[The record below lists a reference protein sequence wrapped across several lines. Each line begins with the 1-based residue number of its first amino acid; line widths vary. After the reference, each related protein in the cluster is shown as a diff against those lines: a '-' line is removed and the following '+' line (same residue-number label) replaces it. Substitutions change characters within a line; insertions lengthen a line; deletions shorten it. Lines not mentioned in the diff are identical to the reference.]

1 MYKVKLDG
9 KYLYHPWDKN
19 RLISSGN
26 LSLEIGKNG
35 TFDCTIPMENPLYQ
49 SMALRKSIVEV
60 IRFRIDP
67 ESLNTEEET
76 VYRGVYFNDA
86 DGLQLEREAETD
98 GDMVFFGDT
107 VQRPHDRTTSPQ
119 EEFRLVISEHNNNTD
134 QFKRFEI
141 GRVDISGSAIRRN
154 QLGYIDTKS
163 ALESLQEAYG
173 GNFRSRTESGITY
186 IDWISTYDHQAN
198 QSVRYGQNI
207 IDITKYL
214 KAEEVVTRIVPIGKT
229 FDDVPTTI
237 KSVNNGVD
245 YLRDEETEKQ
255 FGIIEKTVEFSD
267 IESPSALKQSGE
279 EWLKSNK
286 GAALTIEV
294 SAVDLADFDINI
306 EYLNIGDW
314 IHCEAKAY
322 GIDALMQIAKISLD
336 ILKPS
341 NSTITLGS
349 TMQTYTQRQIANTS
363 KIDPVLMRAINS
375 SSSALQAA
383 NNAISEI
390 SEISKKIFEFN
401 DFYPIGT
408 IYETMDEEFDPNKIW
423 TGKWERIKGC
433 VLVGVDED
441 DSDFNVSGNSGG
453 EKKHTLSASEL
464 PKISGTIT
472 MHNQN
477 VATNVHAVSGV
488 FSAKKIISKYFSGE
502 SGYSGAKSVSIIGF
516 DVGGGISHNNMP
528 PYQTCYIWKRVE

>member
-9 KYLYHPWDKN
+9 KYLYHPWDKS
-19 RLISSGN
+19 RLISSGQ

-35 TFDCTIPMENPLYQ
+35 TFDCAIPMENPLYQ
-49 SMALRKSIVEV
+49 SMVLRKTIVEV
-60 IRFRIDP
+60 VRFRIDP
-67 ESLNTEEET
+67 ESLNTEDET
-76 VYRGVYFNDA
+76 VYRGVYFNDT
-86 DGLQLEREAETD
+86 DGLKLEREAETD

-134 QFKRFEI
+134 QFKRFEV
-141 GRVDISGSAIRRN
+141 GGVDISGSAIRRN
-154 QLGYIDTKS
+154 QPGYIDTKS
-163 ALESLQEAYG
+163 ALESLQKTYG
-173 GNFRSRTESGITY
+173 GYFRSRTESGTTY
-186 IDWISTYDHQAN
+186 IDWISAYDHHAN

-214 KAEEVVTRIVPIGKT
+214 KAEDVVTRIVPIGKT

-267 IESPSALKQSGE
+267 VESPSALKQSGE

-286 GAALTIEV
+286 GAALTVEV

-322 GIDALMQIAKISLD
+322 GIDALMQIVKISLD

-349 TMQTYTQRQIANTS
+349 TMQTYTQRQLANTS
-363 KIDPVLMRAINS
+363 SIEPVLMRAVNS
-375 SSSALQAA
+375 SSNASQTA
-383 NNAISEI
+383 NEAIKEI
-390 SEISKKIFEFN
+390 TEIKKQVITVS
-401 DFYPIGT
+401 DVYPVGS
-408 IYETMDEEFDPNKIW
+408 IYQTTEETADPNILFSGTWINVTK
-423 TGKWERIKGC
+423 TGDAVYSWERT
-433 VLVGVDED
+433 E
-441 DSDFNVSGNSGG
+441 
-453 EKKHTLSASEL
+453 
-464 PKISGTIT
+464 
-472 MHNQN
+472 
-477 VATNVHAVSGV
+477 
-488 FSAKKIISKYFSGE
+488 
-502 SGYSGAKSVSIIGF
+502 
-516 DVGGGISHNNMP
+516 
-528 PYQTCYIWKRVE
+528 